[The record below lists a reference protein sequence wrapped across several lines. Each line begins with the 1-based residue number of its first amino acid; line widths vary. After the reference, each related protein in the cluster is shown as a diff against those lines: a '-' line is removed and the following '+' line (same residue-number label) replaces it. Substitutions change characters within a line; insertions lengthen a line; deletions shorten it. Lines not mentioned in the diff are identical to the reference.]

1 MSEITRPFGVTLIA
15 ILMILSAIG
24 ALISSVVS
32 LFDPELRDGLGLVS
46 LLLIIVTALIYLL
59 LAKGILNGNSFA
71 RFIVVIFTVLQL
83 LNGIWRLI
91 AEPGLRLA
99 GAVQIVV
106 SLVILA
112 LLFSRKAAYFFS
124 RS

>member
-24 ALISSVVS
+24 ALISSVIS

>member
-1 MSEITRPFGVTLIA
+1 MSDITRPFGVTLIG
-15 ILMILSAIG
+15 ILMVISALG
-24 ALISSVVS
+24 ALISSVIA
-32 LFDPELRDGLGLVS
+32 LFDPELRDGFGLIS
-46 LLLIIVTALIYLL
+46 IVLMFVVALVYLL

-83 LNGIWRLI
+83 LNGIWRMI
-91 AEPGLRLA
+91 FEPGLRLA
-99 GAVQIVV
+99 GIVQAVIA
-106 SLVILA
+106 LVILA

>member
-1 MSEITRPFGVTLIA
+1 MGEITRPFGVTLIA
-15 ILMILSAIG
+15 ILMILSALG
-24 ALISSVVS
+24 ALISSVVA
-32 LFDPELRDGLGLVS
+32 LFDPEMRDGLGLVS
-46 LLLIIVTALIYLL
+46 IGLVIVTALIYAL

-99 GAVQIVV
+99 GAVQIVI

-112 LLFSRKAAYFFS
+112 LLFSRKAAYFFA
-124 RS
+124 RT